1 MAKNPPASQET
12 CVWSLGKEDL
22 LEKEM
27 ATQSSIPAWRISWT
41 KESGGLQPMGSQR
54 VKHNWATNTL
64 YEMTLLS
71 LSINIYNSCFSSVL
85 PAKISKTLCIIIGP
99 YLNPN
104 ILLSSLTLKEI
115 YINYI
120 YIVFAYIQCLQL
132 QIKEHTTTSDL
143 NNKETVG

>member
-1 MAKNPPASQET
+1 MAKNPPATQET

-27 ATQSSIPAWRISWT
+27 ATHSSIPAWRISWT

-54 VKHNWATNTL
+54 VRHDWATNTL
-64 YEMTLLS
+64 YEMTILS
-71 LSINIYNSCFSSVL
+71 LSINIHNSCFSSVL
-85 PAKISKTLCIIIGP
+85 LAKISKTLCIIIGP

-115 YINYI
+115 YINTLINYYPWI
-120 YIVFAYIQCLQL
+120 RKKKLTEPLGF
-132 QIKEHTTTSDL
+132 
-143 NNKETVG
+143 